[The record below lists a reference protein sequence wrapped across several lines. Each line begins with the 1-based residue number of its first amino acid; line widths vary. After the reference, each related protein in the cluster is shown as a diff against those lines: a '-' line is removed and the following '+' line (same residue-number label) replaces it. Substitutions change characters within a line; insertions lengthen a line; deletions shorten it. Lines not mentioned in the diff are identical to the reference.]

1 MANVLAQVTL
11 PAKSAI
17 PRDNVV
23 NTFAFLTPLAEAA
36 DIDYLGIA
44 GAIELFYNTAPSGHN
59 SIAGFINESIART
72 ADSVVIKFYDLAGH
86 LDGSPH
92 GSPRSIQTF
101 TLAAMVPGAEA
112 LPREIAA
119 CLTFQCAY
127 GSDAEFAG
135 HTRPRARDRGR
146 IYIGPLTSSTGQTDA
161 TTGRRRFTTSFQE
174 TLTLAAA
181 ALVAFPGSAWAVWS
195 RKAGLLNPVVGGW
208 CDDAYDVQRR
218 RGERPVARTLFA

>member
-23 NTFAFLTPLAEAA
+23 NTFAFLTPTA
-36 DIDYLGIA
+36 DIVDVDLLGLT

-59 SIAGFINESIART
+59 SIAGFINDSIART
-72 ADSVVIKFYDLAGH
+72 TDGVVVKYYNLAGH

-92 GSPRSIQTF
+92 GSPVSIQTF
-101 TLAAMVPGAEA
+101 TLGNMVPGSEA

-146 IYIGPLTSSTGQTDA
+146 IYLGPLTNGTGQTDA
-161 TTGRRRFTTSFQE
+161 TTGRRRLTTSFQE
-174 TLTLAAA
+174 TVTIAAA
-181 ALVAFPGSAWAVWS
+181 ALIAFPATAWAVWS
-195 RKAGLLNPVVGGW
+195 RKAGLLNPVTGGW

-218 RGERPVARTLFA
+218 RGERPVLRTLFA

>member
-44 GAIELFYNTAPSGHN
+44 GAI
-59 SIAGFINESIART
+59 AGFINESIART

-101 TLAAMVPGAEA
+101 TLGNMVPGAEA